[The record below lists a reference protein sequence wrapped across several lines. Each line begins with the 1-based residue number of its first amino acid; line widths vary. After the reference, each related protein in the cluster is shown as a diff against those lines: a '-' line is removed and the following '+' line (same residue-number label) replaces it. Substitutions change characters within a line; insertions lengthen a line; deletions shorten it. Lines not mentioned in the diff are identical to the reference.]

1 MKTLFKWL
9 TRLFLLAVL
18 VIGGIAAYGYQQWQA
33 LEQMTVAP
41 GEEPLFVVARGETT
55 FHLINR
61 LSTEPVPALTRRIW
75 LRFHPELAAVRQGTY
90 KFDPDTRLRS
100 ALMSMVNGDVY
111 RLQVTLIEGLR
122 LSDWQQRL
130 GKAEY
135 LEVTLD
141 DDASEAEIARLLGM
155 ATDNLEG
162 RFLPETYSYTP
173 GDTDVSILQ
182 RAHDEMER
190 FLANAWAERRP
201 DLPIA
206 TPYEALILASII
218 EKETG
223 IAEERPLIA
232 SVFVNRLRVG
242 MRLQTDPT
250 VIYGMGE
257 DYDGNIRKKD
267 LQTHTPYNTY
277 MIDGLP
283 PGPIAMPSKEAIT
296 AALQPVDSGYY
307 YFVAMGEGEGRHYF
321 SKSLREHNNAVR
333 RYILKR

>member
-1 MKTLFKWL
+1 MKTLIKWL
-9 TRLFLLAVL
+9 ARLFLLAVL
-18 VIGGIAAYGYQQWQA
+18 VIGGIAVYGYQQWQA
-33 LEQMTVAP
+33 LEKMTVATT
-41 GEEPLFVVARGETT
+41 EEPLFVVARGETT

-61 LSTEPVPALTRRIW
+61 LTDEPVPALTRKLW

-90 KFDPDTRLRS
+90 KFDADTRLRS

-130 GKAEY
+130 AGAEY
-135 LEVTLD
+135 LDVTLD
-141 DDASEAEIARLLGM
+141 ENATEAEIANQLGLSS
-155 ATDNLEG
+155 DKLEG
-162 RFLPETYSYTP
+162 RLLPETYSYTP
-173 GDTDVSILQ
+173 GDTDLSILL
-182 RAHDEMER
+182 RAHEEMER
-190 FLANAWAERRP
+190 FLEKAWAERRP
-201 DLPIA
+201 NLPIA
-206 TPYEALILASII
+206 TPDEALILASII

-296 AALQPVDSGYY
+296 AALQPVDSNYY
-307 YFVAMGEGEGRHYF
+307 YFVAMGEGRHYF

>member
-1 MKTLFKWL
+1 MKTLIKWL
-9 TRLFLLAVL
+9 VRLFLVAVL
-18 VIGGIAAYGYQQWQA
+18 VIGGLVVYGYQQWQA
-33 LEQMTVAP
+33 LEQTTVSST
-41 GEEPLFVVARGETT
+41 EEPLFVVARGETT

-61 LSTEPVPALTRRIW
+61 LTDEPIPALTRKLW

-90 KFDPDTRLRS
+90 KFDADTRLRS

-130 GKAEY
+130 AKAEY
-135 LEVTLD
+135 LDVTLG
-141 DDASEAEIARLLGM
+141 DDATEAEIAKLLGM
-155 ATDNLEG
+155 DSNQLEG
-162 RFLPETYSYTP
+162 RLLPETYSYTP
-173 GDTDVSILQ
+173 GDTDLSILL
-182 RAHDEMER
+182 RAHEEMER
-190 FLANAWAERRP
+190 FLEKAWAERRP
-201 DLPIA
+201 DLPIV
-206 TPYEALILASII
+206 TPDEALILASII

-232 SVFVNRLRVG
+232 SVFVNRLRAG

-296 AALQPVDSGYY
+296 AALQPADSNYY
-307 YFVAMGEGEGRHYF
+307 YFVAMGEGRHYF

>member
-1 MKTLFKWL
+1 MKTLIKWL
-9 TRLFLLAVL
+9 VRLFLLAVL
-18 VIGGIAAYGYQQWQA
+18 VIGGLVVYGYQQWQA
-33 LEQMTVAP
+33 LEQTTVSST
-41 GEEPLFVVARGETT
+41 EEPLFVVARGETT

-61 LSTEPVPALTRRIW
+61 LTDEPIPALTRKLW

-90 KFDPDTRLRS
+90 KFDADTRLRS

-130 GKAEY
+130 AKAEY
-135 LEVTLD
+135 LDVTLG
-141 DDASEAEIARLLGM
+141 DDATEAEIAKLLGM
-155 ATDNLEG
+155 DSNQLEG
-162 RFLPETYSYTP
+162 RLLPETYSYTP
-173 GDTDVSILQ
+173 GDTDLSILL
-182 RAHDEMER
+182 RAHEEMER
-190 FLANAWAERRP
+190 FLEKAWAERRP

-206 TPYEALILASII
+206 TPDEALILASII

-232 SVFVNRLRVG
+232 SVFVNRLRAG

-296 AALQPVDSGYY
+296 AALQPADSNYY
-307 YFVAMGEGEGRHYF
+307 YFVAMGEGRHYF